1 MGNKGAAW
9 TAWSLLIAASTA
21 GCAVGPSL
29 EVPDNSTR
37 ICQSTLAGD
46 TDYWFGVPITNTS
59 PHAITLK
66 SVQLGEHDHVK
77 LSNVMVVPPIRLED
91 GTTLEFGVTHD
102 PAAQNAALWAGRQP
116 VAAYLIPPTATVSLA
131 IALRPEADDTGSVAS
146 EVVTYRVDGE
156 PRDRT
161 ATSRLTL
168 VLASDCPAALEEDV

>member
-1 MGNKGAAW
+1 
-9 TAWSLLIAASTA
+9 
-21 GCAVGPSL
+21 
-29 EVPDNSTR
+29 VPDNSTQ

-59 PHAITLK
+59 THAITLK
-66 SVQLGEHDHVK
+66 PVQLGEHDHVK
-77 LSNVMVVPPIRLED
+77 LSDVMVVPPIRLED
-91 GTTLEFGVTHD
+91 GTTLGFGVTHD